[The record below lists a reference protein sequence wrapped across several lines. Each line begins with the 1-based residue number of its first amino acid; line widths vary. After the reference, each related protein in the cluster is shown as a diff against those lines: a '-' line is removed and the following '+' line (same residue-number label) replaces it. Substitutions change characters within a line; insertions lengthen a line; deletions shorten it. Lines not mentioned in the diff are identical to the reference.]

1 MKTSSP
7 DNVSKAYDYIRE
19 KILDRVY
26 QPGER
31 LTGSEIAEALGSS
44 RTPVREAFA
53 QLELNGLVEK
63 TGWGFTVRS
72 MTLQDIEDLFDV
84 REILE
89 LEAARKALHY
99 ADDAWIASLDEIVAK
114 SGELVRTGR
123 PVESIRK
130 ARDVYTSIAE
140 RANNRVLSTML
151 AGISDQIQLVGGIL
165 VWRLP
170 WRAEEVFQEN
180 QDIVI
185 AFAQRDADHVVSAV
199 RSHIRRSREL
209 HLANKGGIRA
219 T

>member
-180 QDIVI
+180 QDIVN

>member
-1 MKTSSP
+1 MKATSN
-7 DNVSKAYDYIRE
+7 DNVSKAYNYIRM

-89 LEAARKALHY
+89 LEAARKALAY
-99 ADDAWIASLDEIVAK
+99 ADDAWISSLQAIVSK
-114 SGELVRTGR
+114 SGELVRDGQ
-123 PVESIRK
+123 PIESIRM
-130 ARDVYTSIAE
+130 ARGVYTSIAE

-180 QDIVI
+180 KNIVD
-185 AFAQRDADHVVSAV
+185 AFAQRDTDRVITAV
-199 RSHIRRSREL
+199 RDHIRRSREL
-209 HLANKGGIRA
+209 HLSNTGSIHAA
-219 T
+219 

>member
-1 MKTSSP
+1 MKTNP
-7 DNVSKAYDYIRE
+7 NDNVSRAYNYIRE

-26 QPGER
+26 LPGER
-31 LTGSEIAEALGSS
+31 LIGSEIAEALGSS

-53 QLELNGLVEK
+53 QLEQNGLVEK

-72 MTLQDIEDLFDV
+72 MTLKDIEDLFDV

-89 LEAARKALHY
+89 LKAARKALAY
-99 ADDAWIASLDEIVAK
+99 ADDAWVASLQTIVAK
-114 SGELVRTGR
+114 SGKLVRDGR
-123 PVESIRK
+123 PVESIRM
-130 ARDVYTSIAE
+130 ARSVYTSIAE

-180 QDIVI
+180 QDIVS
-185 AFAQRDADHVVSAV
+185 AFAQRDADRVVTAV
-199 RSHIRRSREL
+199 RRHILRSRVL
-209 HLANKGGIRA
+209 HLSNKEGIRA